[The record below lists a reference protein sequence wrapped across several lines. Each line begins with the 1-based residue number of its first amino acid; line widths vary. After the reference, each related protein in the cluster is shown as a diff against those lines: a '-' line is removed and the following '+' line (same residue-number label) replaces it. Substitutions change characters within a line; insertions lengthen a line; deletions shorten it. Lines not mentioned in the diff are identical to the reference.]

1 MLSVNVVYG
10 QGRNKDIPKEEIPMN
25 NRKSHRILS
34 AVLAGALCFAVPAAG
49 LASEYATVKG
59 GGLNLRQTASLQA
72 KVLGQYGTGTWIEV
86 TSKGDTWSKVKV
98 AGKTG
103 YMMTKYLNFGA
114 SGSVLYVRTNTG
126 IGLNLREGPSTGS
139 AIITSFPIGTAVT
152 VLQRG
157 SGWHKVKVGEAE
169 GYMSSAYL
177 ASAKAPSYT
186 TPLSTPVQAVMKNIN
201 GGSVVNFRLYP
212 GMKTKIIKAYPVGTA
227 VTVLEKGEN
236 WCKVEIEGVQGYVS
250 TYMLKF

>member
-1 MLSVNVVYG
+1 
-10 QGRNKDIPKEEIPMN
+10 MN
-25 NRKSHRILS
+25 NRKPHRILS
-34 AVLAGALCFAVPAAG
+34 AVLAGALCLAIPAAG
-49 LASEYATVKG
+49 LASDYATVKG

-86 TSKGDTWSKVKV
+86 VEKGDTWSKVKV
-98 AGKTG
+98 AGKQG

-114 SGSVLYVRTNTG
+114 SGSTLYVRTNTG
-126 IGLNLREGPSTGS
+126 IGLNLRQAPSTS
-139 AIITSFPIGTAVT
+139 AAIITSFPINTAVT

-157 SGWHKVKVGEAE
+157 SEWHKVKVGEQE
-169 GYMSSAYL
+169 GYMASRYL

-186 TPLSTPVQAVMKNIN
+186 KPLSTPVQATMKNIN

-212 GMKTKIIKAYPVGTA
+212 GMNTKILKAYPVGTK
-227 VTVLEKGEN
+227 VTVLEKGVN
-236 WCKVEIEGVQGYVS
+236 WCKVEIEGQQGFVS

>member
-1 MLSVNVVYG
+1 
-10 QGRNKDIPKEEIPMN
+10 MN
-25 NRKSHRILS
+25 NRKPHRILS
-34 AVLAGALCFAVPAAG
+34 AVLAGALCLAIPAAG
-49 LASEYATVKG
+49 LASDYATVKG

-86 TSKGDTWSKVKV
+86 VEKGDTWSKVKV
-98 AGKTG
+98 AGKQG

-114 SGSVLYVRTNTG
+114 SGSTLYVRTNTG
-126 IGLNLREGPSTGS
+126 IGLNLRQAPSTS
-139 AIITSFPIGTAVT
+139 AAIITSFPINTAVT

-157 SGWHKVKVGEAE
+157 SEWHKVKVGEQE
-169 GYMSSAYL
+169 GYMASRYL

-186 TPLSTPVQAVMKNIN
+186 KPLSTPVQATMKNIN

-212 GMKTKIIKAYPVGTA
+212 GMNTKILKAYPVGTK

-236 WCKVEIEGVQGYVS
+236 WCKVEIEGQQGFVS